1 MKFLRDLKEKIKGS
15 GTYKKLKEVKNL
27 EIIIAAL
34 LAVVAI
40 VVYFA
45 ISATGASSKDKA
57 QTTVEMTE
65 SEARVAEM
73 ISDIAGV
80 GKTRVLITNGADK
93 SVVGVVV
100 VAEGANNMDNRVKMI
115 RLVEKATGASVDRIE
130 IFEME
135 KGG

>member
-1 MKFLRDLKEKIKGS
+1 MKFLRDLKEKITNS
-15 GTYKKLKEVKNL
+15 GAFKKLKEVKNL

-34 LAVVAI
+34 LAIIAI

-45 ISATGASSKDKA
+45 VSTKGASQKNATQS
-57 QTTVEMTE
+57 TVEMTE
-65 SEARVAEM
+65 TEARVAKM

-80 GKTRVLITNGADK
+80 GKARVLITNGADK
-93 SVVGVVV
+93 EVVGVVV
-100 VAEGANNMDNRVKMI
+100 VAEGASDMNNRVKMI

>member
-1 MKFLRDLKEKIKGS
+1 MKFLRDLKEKITNS
-15 GTYKKLKEVKNL
+15 GAFKKLKEVKNL

-34 LAVVAI
+34 LAIIAI

-45 ISATGASSKDKA
+45 VSTKGASPKNATQS
-57 QTTVEMTE
+57 TVEMTE
-65 SEARVAEM
+65 TEARVAKM

-80 GKTRVLITNGADK
+80 GKARVLITNGADK
-93 SVVGVVV
+93 EVVGVIV
-100 VAEGANNMDNRVKMI
+100 VAEGASDMNNRVKMI